1 MSPAH
6 AYAHDRDAAPTGNV
20 VPIKRVED
28 TWDPA
33 EPNAETIAQRW
44 DPESQFIGAL
54 MWLTADRAR
63 PILELVRDSDIER
76 PLNRWAVELIRSLVD
91 ADQNPYPVLVV
102 RAAMKQAPA
111 DYAAPYETREWNPGG
126 HGGRYHQ
133 LTLHLAAAYDHVV
146 GYDAGV
152 LSYAR
157 EVLDDSYLDVGQD
170 RIDLVPRV
178 LIVREDLLEQFGEFL
193 VGHRRRIDVVPVGL
207 AGLSCAVLE
216 PARTGMRAA
225 HCAAG
230 DARRRWRGRRRGL
243 GATGTEQCG
252 VGAVSGRL
260 LRGIVAEQPLCTD
273 DHLAHHRRGAAQ
285 ETRNEVLDR
294 RHWRL
299 PFPAQMPRPRSS
311 TGHVTVDARSNTT
324 ALATRIRNQS
334 PPTAEGD
341 AH

>member
-1 MSPAH
+1 
-6 AYAHDRDAAPTGNV
+6 

-157 EVLDDSYLDVGQD
+157 EVLDDSYRRAIRFHGTRMQQMAETMAD
-170 RIDLVPRV
+170 
-178 LIVREDLLEQFGEFL
+178 REDLTDYVTQLMRGDL
-193 VGHRRRIDVVPVGL
+193 RDIWI
-207 AGLSCAVLE
+207 
-216 PARTGMRAA
+216 RTTR
-225 HCAAG
+225 
-230 DARRRWRGRRRGL
+230 L
-243 GATGTEQCG
+243 GQ
-252 VGAVSGRL
+252 
-260 LRGIVAEQPLCTD
+260 
-273 DHLAHHRRGAAQ
+273 
-285 ETRNEVLDR
+285 
-294 RHWRL
+294 L
-299 PFPAQMPRPRSS
+299 PSA
-311 TGHVTVDARSNTT
+311 
-324 ALATRIRNQS
+324 
-334 PPTAEGD
+334 
-341 AH
+341 

>member
-1 MSPAH
+1 MSAAH
-6 AYAHDRDAAPTGNV
+6 AYAHDGDAAPAGNV

-33 EPNAETIAQRW
+33 EPNVETIAQRW

-91 ADQNPYPVLVV
+91 AGENPNPVLVV

-152 LSYAR
+152 VSYAR
-157 EVLDDSYLDVGQD
+157 EVLDDSYRRAIRFHGTRMQQMAETMAD
-170 RIDLVPRV
+170 
-178 LIVREDLLEQFGEFL
+178 REDVTDYVTQLMRGDLRDIWIRTTKLGRET
-193 VGHRRRIDVVPVGL
+193 
-207 AGLSCAVLE
+207 SC
-216 PARTGMRAA
+216 
-225 HCAAG
+225 
-230 DARRRWRGRRRGL
+230 
-243 GATGTEQCG
+243 Q
-252 VGAVSGRL
+252 
-260 LRGIVAEQPLCTD
+260 
-273 DHLAHHRRGAAQ
+273 
-285 ETRNEVLDR
+285 
-294 RHWRL
+294 
-299 PFPAQMPRPRSS
+299 
-311 TGHVTVDARSNTT
+311 
-324 ALATRIRNQS
+324 
-334 PPTAEGD
+334 
-341 AH
+341 